1 MAITKKEPDGE
12 HPASHYLVV
21 DDPKA
26 VTTWHMLYK
35 NPDGSINHRYL
46 GAAWAALH
54 GGYRGNKY
62 EGPQKREALAKLTK
76 LYEGEK
82 MPTPSENMSN
92 AIRKMAGK

>member
-1 MAITKKEPDGE
+1 MAPIKKEPDGE

-21 DDPKA
+21 DNPQL

-35 NPDGSINHRYL
+35 NPDGTINHRYM

-62 EGPQKREALAKLTK
+62 EGPAKRDAIAKLTK

-82 MPTPSENMSN
+82 MMTPTERMNSE
-92 AIRKMAGK
+92 IRQKAGR